1 MKAARAFAIVL
12 LVIITLFV
20 ILPSLI
26 RPKSAVPTHQIPATQ
41 VSREV
46 MPSPRP
52 LGPSPALQ
60 EAEEKERCMDRDMLK
75 SFYPPPLTGATPVDY
90 PRKAIGACP
99 YSKEQSRQLPMA
111 DAPVFALFTP
121 SLADTPSMPTPRMST

>member
-1 MKAARAFAIVL
+1 MKAARAFAIIL
-12 LVIITLFV
+12 LAIITLFV

-26 RPKSAVPTHQIPATQ
+26 RPKAAVSTHQIPATQ
-41 VSREV
+41 MPREV

-52 LGPSPALQ
+52 LGPAPQ

-75 SFYPPPLTGATPVDY
+75 SFYPPPLTGMTPVDY

-99 YSKEQSRQLPMA
+99 FSKEQSRQLPMA
-111 DAPVFALFTP
+111 DAPTFALFTP
-121 SLADTPSMPTPRMST
+121 SLADTPSMPTPRTST